1 MRETATPGRPFGRR
15 LYFAEGEIDR
25 ICVDALESV
34 GCLPP
39 TPSPIEIE
47 LFVEKRF
54 ACTVAY
60 ENLKPG
66 VLGFAVFGA
75 GGTVEAVGTERSL
88 FDDGTVGARRAW
100 ATLAHEAGHGLLHAK
115 LFSEEHERH
124 PVLDGSFDYK
134 RRRIMCRKEDLGM
147 GPGGYDG
154 KWWEWQANQAIGGLL
169 LPERLVRACVEPL
182 TEERGSWG
190 ARELPAPKRDRAARR
205 VGATFD
211 VNPAVARIRLNSFF
225 PPAEQLSL

>member
-1 MRETATPGRPFGRR
+1 MRETATPGKPFGRR
-15 LYFAEGEIDR
+15 LYFDEGEIDR
-25 ICVDALESV
+25 ICADALASV
-34 GCLPP
+34 GCLPA

-47 LFVEKRF
+47 LFLEKRF
-54 ACTVAY
+54 ACEVAY

-75 GGTVEAVGTERSL
+75 GGAVEVVGAERSL

-115 LFSEEHERH
+115 LFSEGHERH
-124 PVLDGSFDYK
+124 PLLDGSFDYK
-134 RRRIMCRKEDLGM
+134 RRRIMCRKEDLRM
-147 GPGGYDG
+147 GAGGYDG

-169 LPERLVRACVEPL
+169 LPEELVRACVEPL

-190 ARELPAPKRDRAARR
+190 ARELPAPKRHLAARR

-211 VNPAVARIRLNSFF
+211 VNPAVARIRLNSLF
-225 PPAEQLSL
+225 PPVQQLSL

>member
-1 MRETATPGRPFGRR
+1 MKETATPGRPFGRR
-15 LYFAEGEIDR
+15 LYFGEGEIDR

-75 GGTVEAVGTERSL
+75 GGTVEAVGAERSL
-88 FDDGTVGARRAW
+88 FDDGAVGARRAW

-115 LFSEEHERH
+115 LFSEDHARH
-124 PVLDGSFDYK
+124 PMLDGSFEYK
-134 RRRIMCRKEDLGM
+134 QRRIMCRKEDLGM
-147 GPGGYDG
+147 DPGGYDG

-169 LPERLVRACVEPL
+169 LPARLVRACVEPH
-182 TEERGSWG
+182 TKQSGSWG
-190 ARELPAPKRDRAARR
+190 ARELPAPMRERAARR
-205 VGATFD
+205 VAATFD
-211 VNPAVARIRLNSFF
+211 VNPAVARVRLNNLF
-225 PPAEQLSL
+225 PPVEQLSL